1 MTPRTQL
8 SRLGLATILLGSFLS
23 VADFFIVNV
32 ALPTISAD
40 LHPSAAV
47 LQLMVAGYGT
57 PYALF
62 LVLGGRLGDLLGRH
76 RLFLAGMALFTA
88 ASLACSIAPDAVELV
103 AFRAVQGTA
112 AALMVPQV
120 LATIQ
125 ATRSG
130 RARARAIG
138 LYGATAGIAAAVGQ
152 VAGGALIAADLF
164 GTGWRLIFLVN
175 VPLGLAGL
183 ALAWRSMP
191 VTRSAE
197 PLRIDV
203 AGTGLLGAAV
213 LALLVPLTEGRALHW
228 PLWSLAL
235 LAAAPLLAAA
245 FWLVERRLERAGHAM
260 VPPSL
265 MRLPGM
271 SRGLL
276 IVVPF
281 FAGFGAFM
289 FVAALTLQVGA
300 HLSPLDSGLALLPMA
315 TAFFAA
321 SLLTARLTARYGPSV
336 LTAGA
341 LVQGGGLVV
350 LASTLWA
357 GWPGVDPVALAP
369 GMALAGAGQGLV
381 LSPLFA
387 IVLQGVP
394 AERAGV
400 GSGILST
407 MMQTALALG
416 VASLG
421 SLYLSLSGPG
431 SIGMRDAFVVVVG
444 AQIAIAVAVAVA
456 TRTLPR
462 THRRPPL
469 ETVPVAAPRRTPH
482 GDPAERPVGS
492 GV

>member
-1 MTPRTQL
+1 MTTQTQL

-76 RLFLAGMALFTA
+76 RLFMAGMALFTA
-88 ASLACSIAPDAVELV
+88 ASLACSLAPGAVDLV
-103 AFRAVQGTA
+103 GFRAVQGTA

-125 ATRSG
+125 ATRG
-130 RARARAIG
+130 GQARARAIG

-183 ALAWRSMP
+183 VLAWRSMP
-191 VTRSAE
+191 ATHSAE

-228 PLWSLAL
+228 PAWSLAL
-235 LAAAPLLAAA
+235 LAAAPVLAVA
-245 FWLVERRLERAGHAM
+245 FWRAEQRLEDAGHAM

-289 FVAALTLQVGA
+289 FVAALTLQLGS
-300 HLSPLDSGLALLPMA
+300 HLSPFHSGLALLPMA
-315 TAFFAA
+315 AAFFAA

-341 LVQGGGLVV
+341 LVQGAGLAV
-350 LASTLWA
+350 LAATLWA

-369 GMALAGAGQGLV
+369 GMALAGVGQGLV

-387 IVLQGVP
+387 IVLQAVP

-400 GSGILST
+400 GSGVLST

-416 VASLG
+416 VATLG

-431 SIGMRDAFVVVVG
+431 SLGMRDAFVIVVG
-444 AQIAIAVAVAVA
+444 AQIAIALVVAVA

-462 THRRPPL
+462 
-469 ETVPVAAPRRTPH
+469 ADPRRLVETAQAAVPSRPGLREPVEH
-482 GDPAERPVGS
+482 PVGS
-492 GV
+492 AV